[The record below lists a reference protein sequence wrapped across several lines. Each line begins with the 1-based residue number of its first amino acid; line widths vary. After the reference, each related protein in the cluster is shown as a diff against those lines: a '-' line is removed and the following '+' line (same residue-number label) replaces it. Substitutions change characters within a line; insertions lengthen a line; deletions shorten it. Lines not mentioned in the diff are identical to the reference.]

1 MGAIDPDVSAA
12 VRSYILCDMV
22 EQPSPESGRSAVD
35 GGPRFSWFQ
44 SAVLAL
50 ALIGLGALVGPV
62 VRSLESAP
70 AETDP
75 DVGFLHD
82 MIDHHGQALEMSN
95 IALTNGSSPEIET
108 FAREILLFQ
117 SYEIGLM
124 ASWLEDAGHAPS
136 DRSDVA
142 MEWMGMGMPVGSMP
156 GMASDTDLAALR
168 AATGDEADRLFL
180 ELMAEHHRGGVS
192 MGLAAVQRADDERV
206 VELAAR
212 QANNQRVEVNE
223 FIATAERI
231 GLEVEIEPI
240 RN

>member
-1 MGAIDPDVSAA
+1 MWDA

-22 EQPSPESGRSAVD
+22 KQPTESDHSAVD
-35 GGPRFSWFQ
+35 RGPRFSWLQ
-44 SAVLAL
+44 SAILGLAL
-50 ALIGLGALVGPV
+50 LGLGALAGPV
-62 VRSLESAP
+62 VRSLESVP

-82 MIDHHGQALEMSN
+82 MIDHHGQAVEMSN

-124 ASWLEDAGHAPS
+124 TSWLDDAGHAPT

-142 MEWMGMGMPVGSMP
+142 MEWMGMGMPLGSMP
-156 GMASDTDLAALR
+156 GMASDNDLAALR

-180 ELMAEHHRGGVS
+180 ELMAEHHSG
-192 MGLAAVQRADDERV
+192 
-206 VELAAR
+206 
-212 QANNQRVEVNE
+212 
-223 FIATAERI
+223 
-231 GLEVEIEPI
+231 
-240 RN
+240 

>member
-1 MGAIDPDVSAA
+1 
-12 VRSYILCDMV
+12 
-22 EQPSPESGRSAVD
+22 
-35 GGPRFSWFQ
+35 
-44 SAVLAL
+44 
-50 ALIGLGALVGPV
+50 
-62 VRSLESAP
+62 
-70 AETDP
+70 
-75 DVGFLHD
+75 
-82 MIDHHGQALEMSN
+82 
-95 IALTNGSSPEIET
+95 
-108 FAREILLFQ
+108 
-117 SYEIGLM
+117 
-124 ASWLEDAGHAPS
+124 
-136 DRSDVA
+136 
-142 MEWMGMGMPVGSMP
+142 MEWMGMGMTVGWMP

-192 MGLAAVQRADDERV
+192 MGLAAVERADDERV